1 MAVVKIVENARWV
14 WRQLTSMRTALILL
28 FLLAI
33 ASVPGSLFPQR
44 GTSPLRVNQFLRDN
58 PGVGEVLDRFYMFD
72 VFASPW
78 FGAIYL
84 LLFISLA
91 GCVIPRLKEH
101 LKEIKSLPPDAP
113 KNLNRLPVFQ
123 SFQVNESK
131 THLLDKTQA
140 EWTKAGWRVRRGDD
154 WLSAEKG
161 YARETGNLIFHFA
174 LLVVLFAVGFGSATG
189 YRGTVIVREGSGFAN
204 NVTQY
209 DTFTP
214 GRNFAA
220 EDLPPFSFILNNF
233 EADFQR
239 GGMQSGASRMFLA
252 DVSYKE
258 SLDSEP
264 INQRIEVNSP
274 LRIAGSAVYLVGHGY
289 APEFVIRNSSGEII
303 WQDAAVF
310 LPQDGA
316 FTSTGV
322 IKIPDT
328 TPQMG
333 IQGFFLPTLS
343 PDFSFGPRSDFPA
356 PDNPAVYIS
365 AWIGDL
371 GLDNG
376 IPQSV
381 YRLDTQNMQRIGIE
395 ELKPGE
401 SWQLPQGYGTVE
413 FTGFKRW
420 ASFSVSQDDGKLPA
434 LIASMLAIAGL
445 TMSLLIP
452 RRRAWLRV
460 QDGEETNVTICEV
473 AGLAKTEAPGLQDEI
488 SKLATKVKQ

>member
-1 MAVVKIVENARWV
+1 MKLVENTRWV

-28 FLLAI
+28 FLLAL

-58 PGVGEVLDRFYMFD
+58 PEVGPILDRFYMFD

-101 LKEIKSLPPDAP
+101 LQEIRSFPPEAP
-113 KNLNRLPVFQ
+113 RNLNRLPVFD
-123 SFQVNESK
+123 SFQIAK
-131 THLLDKTQA
+131 TKTQILDQTQA
-140 EWTKAGWRVRRGDD
+140 AWQKAGWRVRRGPD

-161 YARETGNLIFHFA
+161 YSRETGNLVFHLA

-189 YRGTVIVREGSGFAN
+189 YRGTVIVREGAGFAN

-214 GRNFAA
+214 GRNFDSA
-220 EDLPPFSFILNNF
+220 DLPPFSFVLNNF

-252 DVSYKE
+252 DVTYKE
-258 SLDSEP
+258 NLQSETKD
-264 INQRIEVNSP
+264 QRIEVNAP
-274 LRIAGSAVYLVGHGY
+274 LRLDGSAIYLVGHGY
-289 APEFVIRNSSGEII
+289 APEFIIRNSAGEII
-303 WQDAAVF
+303 WQDAGVF

-328 TPQMG
+328 TPQIG

-343 PDFSFGPRSDFPA
+343 ADFSTGPRSEFPA
-356 PDNPAVYIS
+356 PDRPAVYLS
-365 AWIGDL
+365 AWVGDL
-371 GLDNG
+371 GLDDG

-381 YRLDTQNMQRIGIE
+381 YRLDTTKMQRIGIE
-395 ELKPGE
+395 DLVPGE
-401 SWQLPQGYGTVE
+401 TWTLPQNYGTLE
-413 FTGFKRW
+413 FVGFKRW
-420 ASFSVSQDDGKLPA
+420 ASFSISKDDGKLPA
-434 LIASMLAIAGL
+434 LLAAILAIMGL

-460 QDGEETNVTICEV
+460 QESDTAHITNCEI
-473 AGLAKTEAPGLQDEI
+473 AGLAKTEAPGLREEI
-488 SKLATKVKQ
+488 AKLANKVKD